1 MVAFHDS
8 CHDRGHR
15 RGSGKVL
22 RVMEAERAAC
32 VSALRSPSPIP
43 FPAGGQET
51 TSVPEVASHRC
62 ASVYHLSLCPP
73 QLRAMRRDWPPC
85 CCTSRGPVSLGCPRP
100 PCWHTCRM
108 SSARQRAGTEQGG
121 LTPGLLCLPQ
131 APTSGAPQATA
142 QDTRVVVAG
151 RLGPP
156 HLHAALKSGSPSSSS
171 SPSRLRSPTFL
182 SLSFFSVK

>member
-142 QDTRVVVAG
+142 QDG
-151 RLGPP
+151 RGRQ
-156 HLHAALKSGSPSSSS
+156 ARATS
-171 SPSRLRSPTFL
+171 SPRCSEVRL
-182 SLSFFSVK
+182 SLLLVFSLPAPVSHISLALVLFR